1 MSDATRFEIG
11 AKVRC
16 TDGECGKL
24 LSVVVDPIA
33 RAVTHIVVEPEHRW
47 GLGRLIP
54 LDQVGG
60 GDSASG
66 ELQLR
71 CTREEFERYESAE
84 ETEFITESGA
94 QFGYEGNVLT
104 LPYYGL
110 GLGRTGL
117 DEFGGNAPQPIV
129 YEKLPVGE
137 VGVRRGQPV
146 DATDGQIGKV
156 AGLVIDRT
164 DGHVTHV
171 LLQEG
176 HLWGKREVALPISVV
191 TSVGTE
197 GGGVRLSITKDEVDQ
212 LPPVDVEGRSGAAGG

>member
-1 MSDATRFEIG
+1 VSDATTFEIG

-16 TDGECGKL
+16 TDGVCGKL
-24 LSVVVDPIA
+24 LSVVIDPLA

-47 GLGRLIP
+47 GLGRLVP
-54 LDQVGG
+54 LDQLA
-60 GDSASG
+60 SAQGAAG

-71 CTREEFERYESAE
+71 CTLEEFERYESAE
-84 ETEFITESGA
+84 ETEFITAEGA
-94 QFGYEGNVLT
+94 EFGYAGNVLS

-110 GLGRTGL
+110 GLGRPGL
-117 DEFGGNAPQPIV
+117 DDFGGNAPQPIV

-137 VGVRRGQPV
+137 VAVRRGQPV
-146 DATDGQIGKV
+146 DATDGRIGKV
-156 AGLVIDRT
+156 QGLVIDRA

-191 TSVGTE
+191 ESVGAE
-197 GGGVRLSITKDEVDQ
+197 GAGVRLRLSKDEIDQ
-212 LPPVDVEGRSGAAGG
+212 LPPVDIEGLSGAGG